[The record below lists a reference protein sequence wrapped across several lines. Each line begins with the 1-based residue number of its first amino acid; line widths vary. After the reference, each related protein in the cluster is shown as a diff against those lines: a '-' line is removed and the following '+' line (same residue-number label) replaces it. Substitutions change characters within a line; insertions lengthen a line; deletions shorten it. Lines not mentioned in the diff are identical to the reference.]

1 MWISLCLTVCDR
13 KSCGNKKLSNTC
25 IPKPVLYV
33 SITDRGFM
41 LQSLLFT
48 RKHLSKIYRT
58 SIENLSEI
66 YRASIDN
73 LSNIYRKSI
82 ETLSNI
88 YRTSIEPR
96 SPQIH
101 GGSGSRL
108 AGNQIMM
115 ATGSPVAVQI
125 HPRSAPDRPHI
136 YRKSM
141 EHLSSIFRQS
151 IEHAFKIY
159 RKPIEHLWKI

>member
-1 MWISLCLTVCDR
+1 M
-13 KSCGNKKLSNTC
+13 
-25 IPKPVLYV
+25 
-33 SITDRGFM
+33 
-41 LQSLLFT
+41 FT

-73 LSNIYRKSI
+73 LSNIYRQSI
-82 ETLSNI
+82 EHLSNI
-88 YRTSIEPR
+88 YRKSIENLLNIYRTYIEPR

-151 IEHAFKIY
+151 IEHPFRAPAILPPTVLKQKK
-159 RKPIEHLWKI
+159 RKNSGGVGRFRGFGVGN